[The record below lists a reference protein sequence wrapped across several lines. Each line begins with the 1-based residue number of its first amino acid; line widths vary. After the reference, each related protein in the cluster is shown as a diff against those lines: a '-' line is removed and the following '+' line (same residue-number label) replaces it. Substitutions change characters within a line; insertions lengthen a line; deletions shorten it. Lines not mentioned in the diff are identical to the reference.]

1 MKYIL
6 VIALAACVS
15 SCKAEDVDFSGM
27 EASEKSFNERHRKER
42 IAYMSLE
49 TMFRDRA
56 VRALAEAA
64 ARGKLKEL
72 DGLVAKGVG
81 VNSQGAKGA
90 TPLFWALRN
99 SSFEGFK
106 KLLSLGADPNI
117 VFADS
122 SVMHWA
128 ARHEDVRFL
137 REALD
142 HGGNPNLAAG
152 KPSETPLFETIGV
165 AGSSNIEKMRI
176 LLDSGADINAVTGGE
191 KIFDMSMGGITPVL
205 AAADVVRFDIVYEL
219 LKRGAGYRFEDDSG
233 RDLAYRIVAVK
244 GRFAAGSE
252 QKKYLE
258 KVIIWLKERGVN
270 IPEG

>member
-6 VIALAACVS
+6 LIVLAVCAS
-15 SCKAEDVDFSGM
+15 SCKAEDVDFGGM
-27 EASEKSFNERHRKER
+27 ESSEKSLNERHSKEL

-49 TMFRDRA
+49 TMFQDRQ

-64 ARGKLKEL
+64 AEGKVKEL
-72 DGLVAKGVG
+72 EELVTKGVD

-90 TPLFWALRN
+90 TPLFWSLRN
-99 SSFEGFK
+99 SNFEGFK
-106 KLLSLGADPNI
+106 KLLSLGANPNI

-128 ARHEDVRFL
+128 ARHKDTRFL

-142 HGGNPNLAAG
+142 QGGNPNLAAG
-152 KPSETPLFETIGV
+152 KLGETPLFATIGV
-165 AGSSNIEKMRI
+165 KGSGNIEAMRI

-191 KIFDMSMGGITPVL
+191 KMFGMSMGGITPVL

-219 LKRGAGYRFEDDSG
+219 LKRGANYRFEDDSG
-233 RDLAYRIVAVK
+233 RDLVDRIVAVK

-258 KVIIWLKERGVN
+258 KVIAWLREHGMH